1 MKTFCIVCKRKTDS
15 ISSTYNIS
23 HMKYMRI
30 FCIECRND
38 KKKRYNILL
47 DKMNRSNKKLPHR
60 FKVSN
65 DVIQG
70 SYTSLTHAY
79 IK

>member
-1 MKTFCIVCKRKTDS
+1 
-15 ISSTYNIS
+15 
-23 HMKYMRI
+23 MKYIRI
-30 FCIECRND
+30 FCIECRKD
-38 KKKRYNILL
+38 KKKRYNFLL

-70 SYTSLTHAY
+70 TPLMHTLNEFITVTCKCL
-79 IK
+79 IKVINTTNRGSNN